1 MSRRPTVTVVIDGFS
16 SLVSGYGTREM
27 IEKIKGSPPVWS
39 HVRKGW
45 VVQESTARD
54 VVALAEATFCDIVIT
69 GSRAHRSSSPAEVQ
83 APDLREQHSDPG
95 RGLW

>member
-1 MSRRPTVTVVIDGFS
+1 MVSVTGPTITVVIDGFS

-27 IEKIKGSPPVWS
+27 VEKIKGSPPVWS
-39 HVRKGW
+39 HARKGW

-54 VVALAEATFCDIVIT
+54 VLAM
-69 GSRAHRSSSPAEVQ
+69 AEVKHCDVVVTGARGRRMVSQ
-83 APDLREQHSDPG
+83 APTVQPEQPDPG